1 MRRPHILLT
10 LSALVTSGCL
20 VSVAMAEPP
29 ATPHSQWVT
38 LGTQGGPIPTVRRS
52 QPANGLIRPDG
63 GVVLVDAGDGAV
75 EQLARAG
82 YSLDKV
88 DTVFLSHMHFD
99 HTAGMLG
106 VLGLLFQVRAHQII
120 EIYGP
125 PGTKSFIDG
134 LLAAMEPFAEGAF
147 GIVGEHYPSP
157 ASLVKVT
164 ELTDG
169 STVQM
174 RDVKVRAVQNSHYSF
189 PPGSD
194 LDRRFKSLSYRF
206 DLADRSIVF
215 TGDTGPSAAVTKLAQ
230 GADLLVSEMID
241 VPAVIAMTKR
251 KFPQLKGQQFD
262 EMVEHQ
268 ETQHLQ
274 SEAIGIMAG
283 KAGVKAIV
291 LTHFAPGDIAGGDL
305 SEQDMARYRTEIAK
319 NYSGPI
325 MFAHDLGKF

>member
-1 MRRPHILLT
+1 MTRRRIFLT
-10 LSALVTSGCL
+10 ISALVASGCF
-20 VSVAMAEPP
+20 VSAATAQLP
-29 ATPHSQWVT
+29 AAPRSQWVT
-38 LGTQGGPIPTVRRS
+38 LGTQGGPVPTVRRS

-63 GVVLVDAGDGAV
+63 GVILVDAGDGAV
-75 EQLARAG
+75 EQLTRAG

-88 DTVFLSHMHFD
+88 DTVFLSQMHFD

-106 VLGLLFQVRAHQII
+106 VLGLLFQVRAPQIV

-125 PGTKSFIDG
+125 PGTKAFIDG
-134 LLAAMEPFAEGAF
+134 LLASMEPFAEGAF
-147 GIVGEHYPSP
+147 GIVGAHYPSP

-174 RDVKVRAVQNSHYSF
+174 HGVKVRAVQNSHYSF

-206 DLADRSIVF
+206 DLDDRSFVF
-215 TGDTGPSAAVTKLAQ
+215 TGDTGPSEAVTKLAQ

-241 VPAVIAMTKR
+241 VPAVMAMTKR
-251 KFPQLKGQQFD
+251 KFPQLKGKRLD

-274 SEAIGIMAG
+274 SEAIGIMAK
-283 KAGVKAIV
+283 KAGVKAVV

-305 SEQDMARYRTEIAK
+305 NAQDKARYRAEIAK
-319 NYSGPI
+319 NYSGPVT
-325 MFAHDLGKF
+325 FANDLEKF